1 MHTLSQTEGETLLAD
16 PSLVDAIAWGMC
28 SADAAGEAGSAESQL
43 GRSHRLVVTQQTS
56 FEKEEFSA
64 NGSHQVLHYVM
75 KNKVYTVDVALE
87 RISAVGEDLFFSD
100 RGVDLRASLFY
111 DSSDRKEVASHTRPL
126 SYKGKQLPSSG
137 AGGGGAG
144 AEGGSGQ
151 RMRASGR
158 ESQKGTSASF
168 VNLSLAGMRSG
179 ASEAVASF
187 EPAGVIRVEFS
198 ISVLSSHHQGSN
210 FVIKFEAIDCQT
222 GQQLPHVEP
231 AFSQSI
237 SVISK
242 PDVLQ
247 KKRMKEAGQMG
258 PDKTTGAQRK
268 RAPPKTQ
275 AMLTSLQETTA
286 AILQHVQQLSQNSQA
301 AAGPPSCGKKRL
313 HSQCD
318 EENPEDALGTHLRA
332 ALHALS
338 RIPGADRPQK
348 VRRVVNSLR
357 AEDTDRLAE
366 LTDAVGAVMRAPRCA
381 GVMPLN
387 SSNNRLPFEL
397 PDDLAKLDS
406 IFGGL

>member
-126 SYKGKQLPSSG
+126 SYK
-137 AGGGGAG
+137 
-144 AEGGSGQ
+144 
-151 RMRASGR
+151 
-158 ESQKGTSASF
+158 
-168 VNLSLAGMRSG
+168 GMRSG